1 MGSKVGRLC
10 DVLGVHAFFG
20 AQEGELWPGL
30 GKRREGRVDGEKEGE
45 GGGEVQVR
53 LYAYARSL
61 QTRRPTILLP
71 SGSFDLQ
78 FITILRGFV
87 SYRVVRLFMIQWKKV
102 IVGMLSHNP
111 R

>member
-1 MGSKVGRLC
+1 M
-10 DVLGVHAFFG
+10 
-20 AQEGELWPGL
+20 
-30 GKRREGRVDGEKEGE
+30 GKRREDRVYGEKEGE